1 MIRKL
6 FIASSIF
13 SLFFTMKA
21 HAVDY
26 ELFLGGSTDFD
37 TGLRRLIVIDI
48 CASQIE
54 KYQSSIGFTY
64 RCVPKFGLN
73 GINPATDRVIIL
85 KNSFSGAFSSVR
97 EVRNTTTTFSK
108 PPSPLALATSGCNDP
123 GVAGTEFGTPITTFT
138 CIGNG
143 GIGAPDAGFS
153 DVEPRI
159 YDTNPNFFVSP
170 TTPAPFGP
178 SWQNGLTSVT
188 VFSQA
193 FGISVNNKAYRVLQ
207 ISQGKCTSAPNC
219 ASVDASFG
227 AALAPN
233 LNHTDIRGMLSGA
246 LSDWIGI
253 DANRATGVSA
263 IGTAAAAAGLN
274 TAVKICRQVE
284 GSGIQASF
292 NVLTL
297 GFPCLGAAALSF
309 QSNAVDA
316 CTVNGATL
324 SSGVALNQG
333 GYIGDGT
340 YPNVTVDQCRGL
352 YTVVVNNGASRVD
365 TCLTKADQFNE
376 MAIGTF
382 GLGRIPNDPG
392 ASSTGDDPD
401 GPADAWHFVKINDV
415 YPSPANIIEGKY
427 ELMAESTFNRRS
439 AGNGA
444 AYSIQ
449 KTAMMDKL
457 QNSSADPTN
466 PLPGVFSL
474 PSRGFNWDGIA
485 PVIKSERSGNSCNP
499 LLTTF

>member
-1 MIRKL
+1 M
-6 FIASSIF
+6 
-13 SLFFTMKA
+13 
-21 HAVDY
+21 
-26 ELFLGGSTDFD
+26 
-37 TGLRRLIVIDI
+37 IDI

-85 KNSFSGAFSSVR
+85 KNSLSGAFSSVR

-108 PPSPLALATSGCNDP
+108 PPSPLALATSGCDDP

-143 GIGAPDAGFS
+143 GIDAPDAGFS
-153 DVEPRI
+153 DVEPKI

-207 ISQGKCTSAPNC
+207 ISQGKCTSAANC
-219 ASVDASFG
+219 ASVDPNFVE
-227 AALAPN
+227 ALVPN
-233 LNHTDIRGMLSGA
+233 LNLADIRGMLSGA
-246 LSDWIGI
+246 LTDWIGI

-263 IGTAAAAAGLN
+263 IGTAAAAGLN
-274 TAVKICRQVE
+274 TLLKVCRQVE
-284 GSGIQASF
+284 ASGVQASF
-292 NVLTL
+292 NLLTQ
-297 GFPCLGAAALSF
+297 GFPCLSAYAAGF
-309 QSNAVDA
+309 QNNANDNCA
-316 CTVNGATL
+316 VNGATL
-324 SSGVALNQG
+324 SSGTSLNQG

-352 YTVVVNNGASRVD
+352 YTIVVNSGSSRVD

-392 ASSTGDDPD
+392 ASATGDDPD
-401 GPADAWHFVKINDV
+401 GPLDAWHFVKINDV
-415 YPSPANIIEGKY
+415 YPSAANVVVGKY
-427 ELMAESTFNRRS
+427 ELTAESTFNRRS
-439 AGNGA
+439 AGNGPN
-444 AYSIQ
+444 YSIQ
-449 KTAMMDKL
+449 KVAIMNRL
-457 QNSSADPTN
+457 QDSSADPAN

-474 PSRGFNWDGIA
+474 PSRGFNWNGIS
-485 PVIKSERSGNSCNP
+485 PVIKAERSSINCQP
-499 LLTTF
+499 LLTTY